1 MSFEAARLDLRENII
16 ILQRASATSL
26 HAIHETRTGA
36 QEPEGAEVVRQKKA
50 NLLSL

>member
-26 HAIHETRTGA
+26 HAIPETRTGA
-36 QEPEGAEVVRQKKA
+36 QQPEGAGGLRQKKVKQ
-50 NLLSL
+50 LSL